1 MEGILSVVFMLLGCF
16 CALTLLFICAFAMKM
31 FVKHATE
38 DSGNVNPGPLANQNH
53 VNRNDLQP
61 EIFLNIN

>member
-38 DSGNVNPGPLANQNH
+38 DSRNVNPGPLANQNH